1 MMQGKADLICIE
13 ADFYFIKRAKS
24 FFTALLIKMLVRNLA
39 RVHSY
44 KNSKCAL

>member
-24 FFTALLIKMLVRNLA
+24 FFYCLTNQNACKKAGKSSFL
-39 RVHSY
+39 
-44 KNSKCAL
+44 